1 MAKKIML
8 VELQTDVNKNSINV
22 KVLSDG
28 ELLELAQVV
37 SHLQEENDMLW
48 AKVKSSGQAMN
59 DVHRNSQVANSQG
72 AQARQDALNEL
83 QAEAQRHRETQAAHL
98 QKVAEAERLAQQLAG
113 KQAEAELLKSKL
125 EDTMRLASQEDEAK
139 LKKDR
144 RMLTR
149 ELLEVESQLVQTLNE
164 REEVKKLLCGD
175 EEAQLDHDYW
185 APAIAIVNERGSM
198 HNVQQELATS
208 LQEAQLQNRSLAS
221 NVVDLE
227 NQLMQ
232 ATSSLAT
239 WNEAFRAGRLQGAR
253 PSA

>member
-1 MAKKIML
+1 
-8 VELQTDVNKNSINV
+8 
-22 KVLSDG
+22 
-28 ELLELAQVV
+28 
-37 SHLQEENDMLW
+37 
-48 AKVKSSGQAMN
+48 
-59 DVHRNSQVANSQG
+59 
-72 AQARQDALNEL
+72 
-83 QAEAQRHRETQAAHL
+83 
-98 QKVAEAERLAQQLAG
+98 
-113 KQAEAELLKSKL
+113 
-125 EDTMRLASQEDEAK
+125 
-139 LKKDR
+139 
-144 RMLTR
+144 MLTR

-175 EEAQLDHDYW
+175 EEAQLDRDYW

-239 WNEAFRAGRLQGAR
+239 W
-253 PSA
+253 